1 MKYRNK
7 PVVIEAIQ
15 WTGKNVSEILAFA
28 GTAVHDIYQVPGGT
42 YSMIINT
49 PAGKTHVS
57 IGDYI
62 IKGLED
68 GRVYPCNPDVFEK
81 NYESVEESDSMLSI
95 DYYKNKLYIRDA
107 DESKSHLC
115 NSLNAVRGGCF
126 GMAAACG
133 KDGLYPVSK
142 KQLENLGYYL
152 ERAQAVIT
160 YLREEV
166 NRLEEEKTKCEE

>member
-15 WTGKNVSEILAFA
+15 WTGKNVGEMLAFA

-62 IKGLED
+62 IKGFED
-68 GRVYPCNPDVFEK
+68 SRVYPCNPDVFEK
-81 NYESVEESDSMLSI
+81 NYESMEE
-95 DYYKNKLYIRDA
+95 
-107 DESKSHLC
+107 
-115 NSLNAVRGGCF
+115 
-126 GMAAACG
+126 
-133 KDGLYPVSK
+133 
-142 KQLENLGYYL
+142 
-152 ERAQAVIT
+152 
-160 YLREEV
+160 
-166 NRLEEEKTKCEE
+166 TKCEE